1 MSKSDE
7 LPPIKP
13 KKVNLPKL
21 KKLAKAIREDEYS
34 RSQKE
39 LIDFI
44 DDPKTI
50 AKAAGGSMDKRNAVM
65 NTGNEMLGG
74 KICVCELAEPCMSQ
88 CTCANGVM
96 SGGCLRC
103 ATYGSAE
110 QREASAKRIAV
121 ASSAVQPPNQGDV
134 MELDEIF
141 NNHGGIC
148 MSLEYQEEA
157 KRQIQALVE
166 QQVLIGRKA
175 ELENFK
181 PLQTTHE
188 SCIDPFNCIGYQN
201 AASDFDNEK
210 AIRIT
215 EIDRQI
221 KAQLT
226 EGERNEKQ
234 SNFN

>member
-1 MSKSDE
+1 
-7 LPPIKP
+7 
-13 KKVNLPKL
+13 
-21 KKLAKAIREDEYS
+21 
-34 RSQKE
+34 
-39 LIDFI
+39 
-44 DDPKTI
+44 
-50 AKAAGGSMDKRNAVM
+50 
-65 NTGNEMLGG
+65 
-74 KICVCELAEPCMSQ
+74 
-88 CTCANGVM
+88 
-96 SGGCLRC
+96 
-103 ATYGSAE
+103 
-110 QREASAKRIAV
+110 
-121 ASSAVQPPNQGDV
+121 
-134 MELDEIF
+134 
-141 NNHGGIC
+141 